1 MSVADAMDKLV
12 DQSVADA
19 RADEEAAATKARQ
32 DWEQAQGVYGDLGV
46 AALDRSTGLMNR
58 SADAVWPYLK
68 AAGTGL
74 VLGGIV
80 AVAVDAWA
88 HRRTP

>member
-1 MSVADAMDKLV
+1 MDKLV

-19 RADEEAAATKARQ
+19 RADEAAAAATARRE
-32 DWEQAQGVYGDLGV
+32 WEKAQGVYGDLGV
-46 AALDRSTGLMNR
+46 AALDRSAGLMTR
-58 SADAVWPYLK
+58 GVDAAWPYLA
-68 AAGTGL
+68 AAGTGM

-88 HRRTP
+88 HRRAS

>member
-1 MSVADAMDKLV
+1 MSVASAMDKLV

-19 RADEEAAATKARQ
+19 RANEEAATAAAQKEWA
-32 DWEQAQGVYGDLGV
+32 QAQGVYGDLGV
-46 AALDRSTGLMNR
+46 AALDRSAGVMTR
-58 SADAVWPYLK
+58 TVDAAWPYLK

-88 HRRTP
+88 HRRAS